1 MNRPRHRG
9 PHPEDPRLFAAEKLA
24 LLRTAVGD
32 LGWLLDHGY
41 VNPSALKL
49 VGDRYQL
56 EDRQRLAVMRSAC
69 TAAQR
74 QRRIEH
80 RCGVAQLAGSRLML
94 DGYNLLTTLEAALSG
109 GVLLFGRDGCLRDL
123 ASMHGTYRKV
133 DETVPALELIGEF
146 LARAQVAE
154 CHWLFDSP
162 VSNSGRLKTLL
173 AQLAHSRG
181 WNWAV
186 ELAQNP
192 DGLLAAATEIIVTAD
207 SAILDRCER
216 WFNLMPE
223 LLASRWSELWVVDLS
238 EPEHS

>member
-1 MNRPRHRG
+1 
-9 PHPEDPRLFAAEKLA
+9 
-24 LLRTAVGD
+24 LRTAVGD

-74 QRRIEH
+74 QRRTEH
-80 RCGVAQLAGSRLML
+80 RCNVAQLAGQRLQI
-94 DGYNLLTTLEAALSG
+94 DGYNLLTTIEAALSG
-109 GVLLFGRDGCLRDL
+109 GVLLVGRDGCVRDL

-133 DETVPALELIGEF
+133 DETLPALELVVEF
-146 LARAQVAE
+146 LTQAQVAE

-162 VSNSGRLKTLL
+162 VSNSGRLKQMVE
-173 AQLAHSRG
+173 QLGHSRD
-181 WNWAV
+181 WNWTV

-192 DGLLAAATEIIVTAD
+192 DGILSAATDVIITAD
-207 SAILDRCER
+207 SVILDACER

-238 EPEHS
+238 KGCSA